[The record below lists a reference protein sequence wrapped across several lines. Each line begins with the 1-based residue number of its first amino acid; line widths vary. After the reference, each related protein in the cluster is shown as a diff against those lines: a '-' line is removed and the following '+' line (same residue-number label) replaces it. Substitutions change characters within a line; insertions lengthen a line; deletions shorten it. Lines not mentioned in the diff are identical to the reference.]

1 MPNLTLLT
9 NPDEMRDVAGSLDN
23 LISEFDR
30 LRMDMKAAVEQ
41 ELREA
46 CSGAVAEKFTASYN
60 ENVDT
65 GLVEERVRLEGVSQT
80 LKASADNFE
89 GTAEGVMSQ
98 F

>member
-30 LRMDMKAAVEQ
+30 LRMEMKA
-41 ELREA
+41 
-46 CSGAVAEKFTASYN
+46 AVAEKFTASYN